1 MHIQQFPQS
10 RGDIDFMLTESRSQ
24 LLNLSQMADIKANIL
39 LSIASVI
46 ATVAIAKYTDPTWST
61 PVIVLVVFLMGS
73 IFCALMTVVPSM
85 RLLRPRKITVNDPNF
100 NSLFF
105 GDFALVPYK
114 DYIEHMDG
122 VLNDVSR
129 LYEAQL
135 REIYYAGKYLH
146 SKKFVY
152 IKYGYIL
159 FFLGVISS
167 VMIFLIDNIR

>member
-1 MHIQQFPQS
+1 MHVEHP
-10 RGDIDFMLTESRSQ
+10 RNDIDYMLSESRSQ
-24 LLNLSQMADIKANIL
+24 LLNLSQMADLKANIL

-46 ATVAIAKYTDPTWST
+46 TTVAIAKYTDPTWSM
-61 PVIVLVVFLMGS
+61 PVVVLVIFLMGA

-114 DYIEHMDG
+114 DYIGHMEG
-122 VLNDVSR
+122 VLNDSNR
-129 LYEAQL
+129 IYEAQL

-152 IKYGYIL
+152 VKYGYIL
-159 FFLGVISS
+159 FFLGVLSS
-167 VMIFLIDNIR
+167 VIIFLIDNIQ